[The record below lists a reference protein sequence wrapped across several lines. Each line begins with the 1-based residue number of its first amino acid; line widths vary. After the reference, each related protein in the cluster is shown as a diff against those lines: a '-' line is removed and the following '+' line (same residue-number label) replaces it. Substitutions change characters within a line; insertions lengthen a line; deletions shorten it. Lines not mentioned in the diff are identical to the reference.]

1 MKILVMIFGL
11 LFSTVAFGDRVANM
25 GETDRCAFWARNA
38 MYGATQNMRGAARD
52 VEFINRTTLVELL
65 KDGSGIGRE
74 KLYILIEEQDTDAD
88 LGFLEDST
96 LFGYDAMS
104 IWKARNAEL
113 QPVRDEWRQHF
124 LASCLDHTAI

>member
-1 MKILVMIFGL
+1 MRVMVMVFGL
-11 LFSTVAFGDRVANM
+11 LFSTVAFGDRIADM

-38 MYGATQNMRGAARD
+38 MYGATQYMRGAPRD
-52 VEFINRTTLVELL
+52 VEFISRTTLVEML

-74 KLYILIEEQDTDAD
+74 KLYILFEENDSEAE

-104 IWKARNAEL
+104 IWKARNANV
-113 QPVRDEWRQHF
+113 QPLRDEWRQHF
-124 LASCLDHTAI
+124 LATCLDSTTV

>member
-1 MKILVMIFGL
+1 MKILLMIFGL

-38 MYGATQNMRGAARD
+38 MYGATQYMRGASRE
-52 VEFINRTTLVELL
+52 VQFIDRTTLLEML
-65 KDGSGIGRE
+65 KESSGVGRE
-74 KLYILIEEQDTDAD
+74 KLYILTEEKDTEAE
-88 LGFLEDST
+88 LGFLQDST

-104 IWKARNAEL
+104 IWKARNADL

-124 LASCLDHTAI
+124 LAACLDNTVI